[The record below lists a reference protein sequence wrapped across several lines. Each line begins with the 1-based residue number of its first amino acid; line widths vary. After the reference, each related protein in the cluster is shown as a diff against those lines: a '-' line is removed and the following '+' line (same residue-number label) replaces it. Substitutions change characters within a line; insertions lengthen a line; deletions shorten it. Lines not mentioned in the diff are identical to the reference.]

1 MTLIEFFVL
10 LIIASISGGIGQ
22 SLAGYSFGG
31 CFSSILVGF
40 IGAWLGK
47 WMMNE
52 FDLPVIFSITLFGNS
67 YPVVWSIIGSA
78 VFAFGLGV
86 ISKGRQPE
94 K

>member
-1 MTLIEFFVL
+1 MSLIEFIIL
-10 LIIASISGGIGQ
+10 LVIASISGGIGQ

-47 WMMNE
+47 WIMLE
-52 FDLPVIFSITLFGNS
+52 FDLPVLFSITLYGKS
-67 YPVVWSIIGSA
+67 YPVVWSIVGSA
-78 VFAFGLGV
+78 VLAFGLG
-86 ISKGRQPE
+86 IITKGRQSE

>member
-1 MTLIEFFVL
+1 MSLVEFIL
-10 LIIASISGGIGQ
+10 LLVIASISGGIGQ

-47 WMMNE
+47 WIMIE
-52 FDLPVIFSITLFGNS
+52 FDLPVLFSITLYGKS

-78 VFAFGLGV
+78 VFAFALG
-86 ISKGRQPE
+86 IITKGRQSE
-94 K
+94 S

>member
-1 MTLIEFFVL
+1 MSLVEFIL
-10 LIIASISGGIGQ
+10 LLVIASISGGIGQ

-47 WMMNE
+47 WIMIE
-52 FDLPVIFSITLFGNS
+52 FDLPVFFSITLFGKS

-78 VFAFGLGV
+78 VFAFALG
-86 ISKGRQPE
+86 IITKGRQPE

>member
-1 MTLIEFFVL
+1 MSLVEFIIL
-10 LIIASISGGIGQ
+10 LVIASISGGIGQ

-47 WMMNE
+47 WIMLE
-52 FDLPVIFSITLFGNS
+52 FDLPVFFSITLYGKS

-78 VFAFGLGV
+78 VFAFGLG
-86 ISKGRQPE
+86 IITKGRQSE
-94 K
+94 N